1 VKIVYVTPE
10 LSPFSQTGGL
20 GDVSASFPPV
30 LGSLGHPI
38 WVVTPLYGGIKRER
52 LELRVEGLGVPMGGD
67 LIYCNVWEGRL
78 GPVPVFFLDSPGFFQ
93 RRHLYGPPGGDY
105 PDNAYRFAFFA
116 RGALELASYL
126 ELNPDLFH
134 AHDWQSGLLPLYLRR
149 ELADAPLGRAASVFT
164 VHNIGY
170 QGLFP
175 PDVLEVLGLG
185 TDLWNPQGIEFHG
198 RVSYLKAGILFADR
212 LSTVSRTYAKEIQ
225 TEEHGFGLDG
235 LMRARAGKLVGIL
248 DGIDTDAWNPALDPR
263 LPARYNAENLENKAV
278 CKADLQRSFGL
289 PVRPDTPVATVI
301 SRLAEQK
308 GWDIFAAI
316 ADNFLAED
324 VQLVVLGTGSP
335 ALVDLFAELQERYP
349 DKVSAR
355 FEFDHTLAHRMA
367 AGADLVLIP
376 SRYEPCGILQMY
388 SLRYGTLPVVRA
400 TGGLEDTVVD
410 VDDTPVRGNG
420 FKFRG
425 YAPEALWSAI
435 RRALVRYRDRPAWQA
450 IVRRAM
456 ALDFSWKRPA
466 REYVALYEAA
476 MKERR

>member
-1 VKIVYVTPE
+1 
-10 LSPFSQTGGL
+10 
-20 GDVSASFPPV
+20 
-30 LGSLGHPI
+30 
-38 WVVTPLYGGIKRER
+38 
-52 LELRVEGLGVPMGGD
+52 
-67 LIYCNVWEGRL
+67 
-78 GPVPVFFLDSPGFFQ
+78 
-93 RRHLYGPPGGDY
+93 
-105 PDNAYRFAFFA
+105 
-116 RGALELASYL
+116 
-126 ELNPDLFH
+126 
-134 AHDWQSGLLPLYLRR
+134 
-149 ELADAPLGRAASVFT
+149 
-164 VHNIGY
+164 
-170 QGLFP
+170 
-175 PDVLEVLGLG
+175 
-185 TDLWNPQGIEFHG
+185 
-198 RVSYLKAGILFADR
+198 
-212 LSTVSRTYAKEIQ
+212 
-225 TEEHGFGLDG
+225 
-235 LMRARAGKLVGIL
+235 
-248 DGIDTDAWNPALDPR
+248 
-263 LPARYNAENLENKAV
+263 
-278 CKADLQRSFGL
+278 
-289 PVRPDTPVATVI
+289 
-301 SRLAEQK
+301 
-308 GWDIFAAI
+308 
-316 ADNFLAED
+316 
-324 VQLVVLGTGSP
+324 
-335 ALVDLFAELQERYP
+335 VDLFAELQERYP